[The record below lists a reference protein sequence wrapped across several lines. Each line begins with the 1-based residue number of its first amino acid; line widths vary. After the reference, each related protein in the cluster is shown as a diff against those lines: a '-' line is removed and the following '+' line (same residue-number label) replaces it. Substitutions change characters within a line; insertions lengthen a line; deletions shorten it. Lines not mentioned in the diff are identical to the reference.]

1 MKIHQSYILSTT
13 CIIPF
18 QKTTNNNIHFSY
30 KKKTKNT
37 IHQMHSSNIIK
48 TSSKNETKYR
58 EKSPQRKKNRIR
70 KRVRRR
76 RLVKIMIKTKG
87 HAKERSRKRKE
98 MREVSR
104 AYDKKKISLI
114 KGGEIVK
121 NSKLCIRAKCENGKS
136 VPLESLYRWYSTLLD
151 RASTPTYDFFAL
163 TIIEEGHL
171 RIRHDEKHRDE
182 TLFYVSYIVA
192 GNLGSFMDKY
202 MDFTG

>member
-76 RLVKIMIKTKG
+76 RLKIMIKTKG
-87 HAKERSRKRKE
+87 HAKEGSRKRKE

-121 NSKLCIRAKCENGKS
+121 NSKLCIRAKSENGKN
-136 VPLESLYRWYSTLLD
+136 VLLESLYRWFSTLLD

>member
-76 RLVKIMIKTKG
+76 RLKIMIKTKG
-87 HAKERSRKRKE
+87 HAKEGSRKRKE

-136 VPLESLYRWYSTLLD
+136 VPLESLYRWFSTLLD